1 MDGFVL
7 LWLLFN
13 TKTGK
18 CILGFLVVSALVYT
32 LGWWTIAVVIV
43 LIAIMAGFY
52 QDEHRIEKRE
62 KRERE
67 EL

>member
-18 CILGFLVVSALVYT
+18 CILGLLVVSALIYT

-52 QDEHRIEKRE
+52 LDEHRIEKRE

>member
-18 CILGFLVVSALVYT
+18 CILGLLVVSALIYT

-52 QDEHRIEKRE
+52 LDEHRIDKSEKRE
-62 KRERE
+62 TE